1 MKLQSEFVLFVWF
14 DGQVVPNIT
23 YGAYSN
29 NRDENIEIFKI
40 LKVTFMGTYW
50 IPENVL
56 SAL

>member
-40 LKVTFMGTYW
+40 LKITFMGTY
-50 IPENVL
+50 
-56 SAL
+56 